1 MYDIV
6 GVSLSAYRLLPTHP
20 IDGCFLGDPKEAVGE
35 KRIFIKGTS
44 QMQVH
49 AQEARSKSARKLA
62 LKLLSLFFTKEEM
75 TESLCTPLEGKKL
88 LNPEIIEGIRHKSC
102 STLNITVFSNE

>member
-1 MYDIV
+1 MHDIV

-20 IDGCFLGDPKEAVGE
+20 IDGFLGDPKEAVGE

-44 QMQVH
+44 QMQVR

-62 LKLLSLFFTKEEM
+62 LKLLSFIFYERRNGRELMHSTGREKAV
-75 TESLCTPLEGKKL
+75 ESG
-88 LNPEIIEGIRHKSC
+88 NY
-102 STLNITVFSNE
+102 

>member
-1 MYDIV
+1 MHDIV

-20 IDGCFLGDPKEAVGE
+20 IDGCFLGNPKEPVGE

-44 QMQVH
+44 QMQVR
-49 AQEARSKSARKLA
+49 AQEARSKSARR
-62 LKLLSLFFTKEEM
+62 LKLLSLFFMKEEM
-75 TESLCTPLEGKKL
+75 AESLCTPLEGKKL
-88 LNPEIIEGIRHKSC
+88 LNPEIIEGIRRKSC